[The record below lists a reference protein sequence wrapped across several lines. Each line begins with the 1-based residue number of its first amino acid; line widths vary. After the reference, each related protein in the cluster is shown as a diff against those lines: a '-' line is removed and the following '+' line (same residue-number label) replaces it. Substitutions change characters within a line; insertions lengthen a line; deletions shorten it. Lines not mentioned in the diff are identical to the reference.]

1 MKLEAGGGEGGV
13 GMISGWVL
21 TTEIGEISESDPAQ
35 SAFSEASDACFTLL
49 STSLW
54 PQKCV
59 IDLPTGEG
67 L

>member
-49 STSLW
+49 STSL
-54 PQKCV
+54 
-59 IDLPTGEG
+59 
-67 L
+67 